1 MELPSART
9 IRLMPQWSLIMLLI
23 EKILDKP
30 LPVYQCGS
38 LKFMLFPVL
47 PSDEDGIAYRLP
59 YRVFKSDG
67 CIPTAEE
74 VESLAPVVQFLL
86 QPTEGE
92 A

>member
-1 MELPSART
+1 
-9 IRLMPQWSLIMLLI
+9 MLLI

-30 LPVYQCGS
+30 LPVYKCGN
-38 LKFMLFPVL
+38 LKFMLL
-47 PSDEDGIAYRLP
+47 PLFASDDGEVCRLP